1 VKGWIRSSAF
11 CRNADVPGSGGSLL
25 KESTRGVFDGV
36 LIPTGQFG
44 LTVNA
49 VIARSFVKGAHE
61 IDRSFVTED
70 RFLAIH
76 RRGP

>member
-1 VKGWIRSSAF
+1 MDAIQRLSRAF
-11 CRNADVPGSGGSLL
+11 ARNPFVASTMDVSHRVRKL
-25 KESTRGVFDGV
+25 

>member
-1 VKGWIRSSAF
+1 M
-11 CRNADVPGSGGSLL
+11 DVSHRVRKL
-25 KESTRGVFDGV
+25 